1 MATKPKKSTKPT
13 NKKHIKKLSVRT
25 RLKRVPGRARNRI
38 VAKLKRKEKQ
48 PRPTKKLSGSFR
60 LLIDSASLLRQHWKL
75 FCGITLIYFI
85 LIVLLAGGLSG
96 LTSVKDL
103 KSAFVQEFGNLSASL
118 ALFGMVVG
126 STGSTT
132 SATGSIYQTIV
143 VLIVSLATIWALR
156 QVLAGEKIRVRDA
169 FYKGMYPL
177 IPFVLVLLFI
187 CILFIPA
194 MISGFI
200 FNVVILGGLAINA
213 LELGLWMTLVIGL
226 LLLTLYMVTTRIFAI
241 YIVTLPDMQ
250 PMAAIKAA
258 KKIVRYRRWA
268 IIRKLLFL
276 PFIMVII
283 AAVIVLPLI
292 VYAPVAVQAVFVL
305 MSMFALV
312 FAHTYAYGLYKEL
325 L

>member
-1 MATKPKKSTKPT
+1 MVTKPKKSTKPT
-13 NKKHIKKLSVRT
+13 NKKYANKVSVKA
-25 RLKRVPGRARNRI
+25 RLKRIPVRVRNKV
-38 VAKLKRKEKQ
+38 VAKIRQKDKQ

-75 FCGITLIYFI
+75 FCGITLVYFF

-103 KSAFVQEFGNLSASL
+103 KSTFVQEFGNLTASL

-126 STGSTT
+126 TTGNTT
-132 SATGSIYQTIV
+132 SATGSIYQTLV

-156 QVLAGEKIRVRDA
+156 QILAGEKIRVRDA

-177 IPFVLVLLFI
+177 VPFVLVLLFI

-194 MISGFI
+194 MVSGFI
-200 FNVVILGGLAINA
+200 FNVVILGGLAINV
-213 LELGLWMTLVIGL
+213 LELVLWMALIISL
-226 LLLTLYMVTTRIFAI
+226 LLLTLYLVTTRIFAI

-250 PMAAIKAA
+250 PVAAIKAA

-283 AAVIVLPLI
+283 AAIIILPLI
-292 VYAPVAVQAVFVL
+292 VYAPVTVQVVFVL
-305 MSMFALV
+305 LSMFALV
-312 FAHTYAYGLYKEL
+312 FAHTYAYSLYKEL